1 MVNWETETVNMDV
14 HSTWPLG
21 PVDQSFS
28 HSKTMIVR
36 LALSQLL

>member
-21 PVDQSFS
+21 PVEQSFC